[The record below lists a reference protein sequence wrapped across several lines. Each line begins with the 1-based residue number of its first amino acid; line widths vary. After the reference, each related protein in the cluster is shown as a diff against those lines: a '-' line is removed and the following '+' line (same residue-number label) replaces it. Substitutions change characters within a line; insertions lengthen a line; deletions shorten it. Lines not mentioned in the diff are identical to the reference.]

1 MEGLFTVKMQKFCQ
15 QFCKKIEFLVAA
27 QPFHNLLRIAEYLL
41 PKTARKGSFY
51 ETKQMREENRMLHC
65 INNSNEQEKLSICKS
80 MFCAHDSCPSS
91 TFSTRK
97 GQP

>member
-27 QPFHNLLRIAEYLL
+27 EPFHNLLRIAEYLL

-51 ETKQMREENRMLHC
+51 ETK
-65 INNSNEQEKLSICKS
+65 
-80 MFCAHDSCPSS
+80 
-91 TFSTRK
+91 
-97 GQP
+97 